1 MSVSK
6 IKSIHSII
14 FHAIYGAVCIQLTNL
29 SYDDYEH
36 ICTLSYYHHQN
47 ENMTHL
53 PLFRVRLWNNGMRW
67 RSFYI
72 LMMMLVPKHEY
83 EFSVVYHT
91 ELNIW
96 GCNYYTTAHPII
108 FAQGIFAVSW
118 LWMYMIYQPTSFR
131 VAPCYVAN
139 APGPLMTPIKKQGS
153 FRVWNA
159 FSHSQSPYPEWYGT
173 ICMFLDD
180 ELCIFKWSNALIKNI
195 SVHI

>member
-14 FHAIYGAVCIQLTNL
+14 FHAIYGAVCIQLTNF

-36 ICTLSYYHHQN
+36 ICTLSYYHHQK

-72 LMMMLVPKHEY
+72 LMKMLVPKHEY

-96 GCNYYTTAHPII
+96 GCNYWSMFKFYPSYNSTPHHICAGYICSFLVVDAYDLSTYIVQGCSMLRRQCARTSDDTDKKTGIIQGMERILSFAEPIPRMI
-108 FAQGIFAVSW
+108 RNHMHVFGWWF
-118 LWMYMIYQPTSFR
+118 MYLQMI
-131 VAPCYVAN
+131 
-139 APGPLMTPIKKQGS
+139 
-153 FRVWNA
+153 
-159 FSHSQSPYPEWYGT
+159 
-173 ICMFLDD
+173 
-180 ELCIFKWSNALIKNI
+180 
-195 SVHI
+195 